1 MAKPKHY
8 NRLAKR
14 YPEYFAAVE
23 RLGET
28 VKKAGPLEPKV
39 AELIQLAAAATAHS
53 EGSVHSHARRAMK
66 AGATTEEIQHAL
78 LLLTSTIGFPA
89 VSAALSWVDD
99 VEA

>member
-8 NRLAKR
+8 HQLAKR
-14 YPEYFAAVE
+14 YPDYTAAVE

-28 VKKAGPLEPKV
+28 VKRAGPLEPRV

-53 EGSVHSHARRAMK
+53 EGAVHSHARRALT
-66 AGATTEEIQHAL
+66 AGATAEEINHAI

-99 VEA
+99 VES